1 MKFGTLEYYKKL
13 AEIIN
18 IDETISKS
26 HIDTTVLIVFE
37 DVKTAEGANK
47 AFLIKFED
55 GKVAEVREAKP
66 DEDAEFTISATYS
79 IHAGIAKGELDPL
92 RAKIWYKSMM
102 KAARSLPV
110 LRRLGEILRE
120 MKDVEY

>member
-1 MKFGTLEYYKKL
+1 VKFGTLEYYKKL

-47 AFLIKFED
+47 AFLIRFED

>member
-47 AFLIKFED
+47 AFLIRFED

>member
-1 MKFGTLEYYKKL
+1 VKFGTLEYYKKL